1 LHDEGTVLANLS
13 DGDTMVL
20 RKNIGKGQ
28 MIFCG
33 TQPSDEWSSLTE
45 GIVLVPMLQRLL
57 THGEAMRS
65 GRYTLGLMRSAGDD
79 RKKKGDSWKSVDT
92 DEGNAREYDEQ
103 ASIYRLNQSNFIVAM
118 NRPAREDISA
128 ALDTGEVRDLFGNV
142 SVSMTQ
148 ERSGDAAED
157 PKEIWKWFLAA
168 MALALLIEGFLVMPK
183 STDERVEI
191 QSSGTGKVQTQQA
204 S

>member
-1 LHDEGTVLANLS
+1 
-13 DGDTMVL
+13 MVL
-20 RKNIGKGQ
+20 RKSIGKGQ

-65 GRYTLGLMRSAGDD
+65 GRYAQGHIMAAGDD
-79 RKKKGDSWKSVDT
+79 RSREGERWVSVGT
-92 DEGNAREYDEQ
+92 AEGSGREFNEQ
-103 ASIYRLNQSNFIVAM
+103 AGIYRLNESKRVVAV
-118 NRPAREDISA
+118 NRPAREDVAA
-128 ALDTGEVRDLFGNV
+128 ALDVGEVSELFGKV

-148 ERSGDAAED
+148 EQSGGAAED

-168 MALALLIEGFLVMPK
+168 MALALLIEGFLILPK
-183 STDERVEI
+183 SADERVEI
-191 QSSGTGKVQTQQA
+191 QTSTTGKVQPQQA
-204 S
+204 R